1 MMMTYSK
8 LRCPIVVRTTETRV
22 LLTMACDTE
31 GTCISRGFRCRHRI
45 CQICWPL
52 ALGCRLVVVIGSQFG
67 TGPPGPRARSGA
79 ARQVLSQSWAAVSCR
94 ERLTCW
100 AGWQKPN
107 NRSFLVAERFGTR
120 KNAAGRDPRKGA
132 VVGLGLCDDFS
143 AGYQK
148 FMVGVHMDGM
158 EVGTTIDFHPHQC
171 LTGGHTWSIPPH
183 CAHHV
188 TSIWDVPEYHCC
200 PTSSFGSSV
209 YDFFLRKEGRFLK

>member
-1 MMMTYSK
+1 MMMTYSNP
-8 LRCPIVVRTTETRV
+8 RCPIVVRTTETRV

-67 TGPPGPRARSGA
+67 TGPPARSGA
-79 ARQVLSQSWAAVSCR
+79 APQALSQSWAAVSCR

-107 NRSFLVAERFGTR
+107 NRSFLVADRFGTR

-148 FMVGVHMDGM
+148 FMVGVHMGWKWAPPLM
-158 EVGTTIDFHPHQC
+158 PTPTTTNALQVGTLGQSR
-171 LTGGHTWSIPPH
+171 HTVPTMSRQYGMYQNITAAQPPALVRP
-183 CAHHV
+183 CM
-188 TSIWDVPEYHCC
+188 
-200 PTSSFGSSV
+200 TSSCGKRGDS
-209 YDFFLRKEGRFLK
+209 